1 VKGDILRACVHV
13 RATTLILKYIG
24 KGDVQ
29 ALGAEL
35 LIVAAGY
42 INERKEKVVIITPVV
57 SCSYHHRHHHYY
69 YICWPIYV

>member
-42 INERKEKVVIITPVV
+42 IN
-57 SCSYHHRHHHYY
+57 
-69 YICWPIYV
+69 

>member
-1 VKGDILRACVHV
+1 LFSLPKTSFGEISKNNRLRQTLVKAARQKVKGDILRACVHV

-42 INERKEKVVIITPVV
+42 IN
-57 SCSYHHRHHHYY
+57 
-69 YICWPIYV
+69 